1 MSTHPNDPSN
11 GFDPSEHG
19 INAEDLAEIMASAEF
34 RALDSEPK
42 VRDFNMNFAD
52 LLGECPNT
60 ASGKWLTLED
70 GGSVIF
76 HIKLVDVLRLS
87 TAIQKIAERISL
99 DEVRR
104 SLPSRRSFMYE
115 LVEMVRGHKNNAG
128 EMRRSVADKSVHLG
142 NRKVRKNRRK
152 GA

>member
-11 GFDPSEHG
+11 GFDPFEHG
-19 INAEDLAEIMASAEF
+19 INAENLAEILAKTEL

-42 VRDFNMNFAD
+42 VRDFNLNIAD

-70 GGSVIF
+70 DGSVIF
-76 HIKLVDVLRLS
+76 HIELVDVLRLS
-87 TAIQKIAERISL
+87 TAFQKIAERISF

-104 SLPSRRSFMYE
+104 SLPSRQSFTYQ
-115 LVEMVRGHKNNAG
+115 LVEFTRQKFLAA
-128 EMRRSVADKSVHLG
+128 EQKSVHLG
-142 NRKVRKNRRK
+142 GRKSKFTFFRKE
-152 GA
+152 A

>member
-19 INAEDLAEIMASAEF
+19 INAEDLAEILAKAEI
-34 RALDSEPK
+34 RTLDSEPK
-42 VRDFNMNFAD
+42 VRDFNMNIAE

-70 GGSVIF
+70 DGSVVF
-76 HIKLVDVLRLS
+76 HIELVDVLRLS
-87 TAIQKIAERISL
+87 TALQKIAELVSL
-99 DEVRR
+99 GEIRR
-104 SLPSRRSFMYE
+104 SLPSRQSFKYE
-115 LVEMVRGHKNNAG
+115 LMEMYREKKK
-128 EMRRSVADKSVHLG
+128 VAVNKLSTAFGSSVHLKDPKA
-142 NRKVRKNRRK
+142 RKGRRK